1 MACFIGCH
9 QVLDRFSICVE
20 RAHIFLFIKTISEA
34 SICIFSCHHQ
44 LPIIYQK
51 KKLKCFFSLFFDSLM
66 RSHYF
71 ISNNYFQNNIYIF
84 NERYVST
91 HKYFIVK
98 NRMTNNWDEYETD
111 YFADRKHDN
120 DFSSIIIAF
129 VHVLIQMIEQSYI
142 YVTYHALNRK
152 NLSIFAFSTSY
163 SFYKNKNR

>member
-9 QVLDRFSICVE
+9 QVSDRFSICVE

-71 ISNNYFQNNIYIF
+71 ISNNYFKNNIYIF

-98 NRMTNNWDEYETD
+98 KQNDKQLRWIWNRL
-111 YFADRKHDN
+111 FSDRKHDN

-142 YVTYHALNRK
+142 YVAYHALNRK
-152 NLSIFAFSTSY
+152 NFSIFAFSTLY